1 MSSADVCKN
10 VVEACV
16 ARFGKIDILVNSAGI
31 LIGGS
36 IETMSMEDYD
46 KTMDINVKALIHL
59 TQKCLPYLIATKG
72 ELFLSPSNKT
82 STSSR
87 LNIYSVQVMLSM
99 LAVSLQQEAS
109 QGFYHT
115 A

>member
-1 MSSADVCKN
+1 MCQK

-59 TQKCLPYLIATKG
+59 TQKCLPYLIETKG
-72 ELFLSPSNKT
+72 DLILSPSNKT
-82 STSSR
+82 STSSQF
-87 LNIYSVQVMLSM
+87 NICSFQVILSM
-99 LAVSLQQEAS
+99 LAVSLEQEAS
-109 QGFYHT
+109 QGFYRT